1 MGTEPAAM
9 VSVEVRGPV
18 AVIHMAHGKANALD
32 TEFCQ
37 HLAAAFGE
45 LAGRGCRACVLT
57 GRGPIFSAG
66 VDLLRLRDAGPGYLD
81 AFLPALSA
89 AFLAVFDCPVP
100 VIAAVNGH
108 AIAGGCILAC
118 ACDHRVM
125 NQAHGRIGVTEL
137 LVGVP
142 FPVTALE
149 ILRFAVGTRQLT
161 GLACSGRTYRAE
173 QAVGVGL
180 VDEAVAATHVLAR
193 AVEVATELAGLAP
206 EPLRHT
212 RRQIRAPAL
221 ERIAQQ
227 RATDSDVHRMWD
239 SPAARQTVEAYV
251 AKTLRAQPPGS

>member
-1 MGTEPAAM
+1 MGTESAAM

-18 AVIHMAHGKANALD
+18 AVIQMAHGKANALD
-32 TEFCQ
+32 TEFCRS
-37 HLAAAFGE
+37 LAAAFGE

-66 VDLLRLRDAGPGYLD
+66 VDLLRLREAGPGYPG

-89 AFLAVFDCPVP
+89 AFLAVFDCSVP

-108 AIAGGCILAC
+108 AIAGGCILTC

-137 LVGVP
+137 LVGLP

-149 ILRFAVGTRQLT
+149 ILRFAVGTRRLT
-161 GLACSGRTYRAE
+161 ELACSGRTYRAAE
-173 QAVGVGL
+173 AVGVGL
-180 VDEAVAATHVLAR
+180 ADEAVAETHVLTR
-193 AVEVATELAGLAP
+193 AVEVATGLAALPP
-206 EPLRHT
+206 EPLAHT
-212 RRQIRAPAL
+212 RSQIRAPAL

-227 RATDSDVHRMWD
+227 RPADSDVHRMWD
-239 SPAARQTVEAYV
+239 SPAARQMVEAYV
-251 AKTLRAQPPGS
+251 TKTLRAQPPGT